1 LYRTLHAHDL
11 YHAPSLSTLSAK
23 QSLPGN
29 HVCLAVAPR
38 LELPPQRTSPLRAP
52 FVSQTTNSHPQLVT
66 GWTQSLYYSITIRAG
81 DPKPQPG
88 TPRWAEHRR
97 RIHIIVVTLYLLY
110 TIYEADYDLQRAGTF
125 YSDLNVP
132 LNATDREIK
141 SRFRRLA
148 ALHHPDKAATSS
160 SSGGDNGGRTAED
173 INAYFVHLKTAA
185 DTLTDPAKRFA
196 YERFGPEA
204 VSWPRC
210 VTIRDFVVRGAQ
222 ALVPYYGMAAA
233 AMYGLG
239 LLGYLDW
246 GRYERWLV
254 LAVMF
259 VFEVHC
265 VTRPGF
271 PGVLDKVVNP
281 LLGWVAGRA
290 PYLPFQAIALA
301 RKLSVTVYIAFSQIG
316 PLLAADTSSGQLV
329 MSGRKGGDDEAALR
343 EGLERLEM
351 TVKRLDADAARLL
364 ETEMAP
370 FAGDEE
376 IRNSM
381 WAKVKEWLVQNTIRS
396 DPMVRDALGRSFAKR
411 RMDAP
416 AGAKGNR

>member
-1 LYRTLHAHDL
+1 M
-11 YHAPSLSTLSAK
+11 
-23 QSLPGN
+23 
-29 HVCLAVAPR
+29 VVA
-38 LELPPQRTSPLRAP
+38 
-52 FVSQTTNSHPQLVT
+52 
-66 GWTQSLYYSITIRAG
+66 
-81 DPKPQPG
+81 
-88 TPRWAEHRR
+88 
-97 RIHIIVVTLYLLY
+97 LYLLY
-110 TIYEADYDLQRAGTF
+110 TIYEADYDLQRAGNF
-125 YSDLNVP
+125 YTDLGVP

-148 ALHHPDKAATSS
+148 ALHHPDKAG
-160 SSGGDNGGRTAED
+160 SGGGATRNAED

-185 DTLTDPAKRFA
+185 DALTDPARRFA
-196 YERFGPEA
+196 YERFGPD
-204 VSWPRC
+204 VVDWQRC
-210 VTIRDFVVRGAQ
+210 VTIRDYVARGAQ
-222 ALVPYYGMAAA
+222 QLVPYYGMAAVF
-233 AMYGLG
+233 MYGLG

-259 VFEVHC
+259 VFEAHS
-265 VTRPGF
+265 VTRPGM
-271 PGVLDKVVNP
+271 PVVLERVVNP
-281 LLGWVAGRA
+281 VLAWVAGRA

-316 PLLAADTSSGQLV
+316 PLLAADTSSGNLV
-329 MSGRKGGDDEAALR
+329 VSGKKGGDDEAALR
-343 EGLERLEM
+343 QGLERLEM
-351 TVKRLDADAARLL
+351 AVKRLDADATRLL

-376 IRNSM
+376 TRNSM

-416 AGAKGNR
+416 AGAKGTR

>member
-1 LYRTLHAHDL
+1 MSAFL
-11 YHAPSLSTLSAK
+11 SLLGWSF
-23 QSLPGN
+23 LPN
-29 HVCLAVAPR
+29 
-38 LELPPQRTSPLRAP
+38 
-52 FVSQTTNSHPQLVT
+52 LVT
-66 GWTQSLYYSITIRAG
+66 SWTQSLYYSITIRAG

-88 TPRWAEHRR
+88 TPRYAEHRR
-97 RIHIIVVTLYLLY
+97 RIHILVVALYLLY
-110 TIYEADYDLQRAGTF
+110 TIYETDYDLQRAGSF
-125 YSDLNVP
+125 YTDLGVP

-148 ALHHPDKAATSS
+148 ALYHPDKAATT
-160 SSGGDNGGRTAED
+160 NNNNNNQAD

-196 YERFGPEA
+196 YERFGPEI
-204 VSWPRC
+204 VGWGPRC
-210 VTIRDFVVRGAQ
+210 VTVRDYVVRGAQ
-222 ALVPYYGMAAA
+222 ALVPYYGTAAVVL
-233 AMYGLG
+233 YGLG

-254 LAVMF
+254 LAVLF
-259 VFEVHC
+259 VFEVHSA
-265 VTRPGF
+265 TRPGTPF
-271 PGVLDKVVNP
+271 LLDRVVNP
-281 LLGWVAGRA
+281 LVGRGGRA
-290 PYLPFQAIALA
+290 PYVQFQAVALA

-316 PLLAADTSSGQLV
+316 PLLTADTSSGQLV
-329 MSGRKGGDDEAALR
+329 VRGRTGGGGDDEAVLR
-343 EGLERLEM
+343 QGLERLEM

-376 IRNSM
+376 TRNSM

-411 RMDAP
+411 RMEAP
-416 AGAKGNR
+416 AGARGNR

>member
-1 LYRTLHAHDL
+1 MSALL
-11 YHAPSLSTLSAK
+11 SLLGWSF
-23 QSLPGN
+23 LPG
-29 HVCLAVAPR
+29 
-38 LELPPQRTSPLRAP
+38 
-52 FVSQTTNSHPQLVT
+52 LVT

-88 TPRWAEHRR
+88 SPRWAEHRR
-97 RIHIIVVTLYLLY
+97 RIHILVITLYLLY

-125 YSDLNVP
+125 YTDLGVP

-148 ALHHPDKAATSS
+148 ALHHPDKAGS
-160 SSGGDNGGRTAED
+160 GGRTQDD

-185 DTLTDPAKRFA
+185 DALTNPAQRFA
-196 YERFGPEA
+196 YERFGPGI
-204 VSWPRC
+204 VSWARC

-222 ALVPYYGMAAA
+222 ALVPYYGAAA
-233 AMYGLG
+233 VAMYALG

-254 LAVMF
+254 LAALF
-259 VFEVHC
+259 VFEAHT
-265 VTRPGF
+265 VTRPGM
-271 PGVLDKVVNP
+271 PRVLGRVVNP
-281 LLGWVAGRA
+281 VLGLVLGRA

-316 PLLAADTSSGQLV
+316 PLLAADTRSGQLV
-329 MSGRKGGDDEAALR
+329 VGGAAGDDEKALR

-351 TVKRLDADAARLL
+351 TVKRLDADATRLL

-376 IRNSM
+376 TRNSM

-416 AGAKGNR
+416 AGARGTR